1 MVHRRPLRGA
11 WDGCMTEADQGPDED
26 AKAAGRLLLALAD
39 FEARQAQAATAFASA
54 EQPHEKRSAV
64 VSALSAAAAL
74 LVTCGGRLN
83 AGPLFETIFA
93 LDALDA
99 DAVVWPLLRPG
110 LRPRGQQRDSD
121 GMWMQRA
128 VVAAALEQ
136 RRRVSADLPE
146 AAKAVARWLK
156 AKGTTARTIRS
167 WRSRL
172 MEGPHE
178 EPWELYIA
186 LTEIRADGGYVWP
199 LATRAAV
206 VAEMA
211 SWGGSRNTIKP

>member
-1 MVHRRPLRGA
+1 
-11 WDGCMTEADQGPDED
+11 MTEADQGPDED

-39 FEARQAQAATAFASA
+39 FEAAMAQAATAFASA

-93 LDALDA
+93 LDALDE

-110 LRPRGQQRDSD
+110 LRPRGQPKVSD

-128 VVAAALEQ
+128 VVAAALQQ
-136 RRRVSADLPE
+136 RRRVSANLPE
-146 AAKAVARWLK
+146 AAKVVARWV
-156 AKGTTARTIRS
+156 AGTSAIAGSTAPARDILA

-172 MEGPHE
+172 MEGAHG
-178 EPWELYIA
+178 EPWKFYIR
-186 LTEIRADGGYVWP
+186 LTEIRADGGYVWL
-199 LATRAAV
+199 LATRDAV

-211 SWGGSRNTIKP
+211 VWGNGGNTKKP

>member
-1 MVHRRPLRGA
+1 MT
-11 WDGCMTEADQGPDED
+11 DGDQDPGDD
-26 AKAAGRLLLALAD
+26 AQAAGRLLLALAD
-39 FEARQAQAATAFASA
+39 FEAAMAQAATAFASA

-64 VSALSAAAAL
+64 VSALSAAAGL

-99 DAVVWPLLRPG
+99 DGAVSPLLRPG
-110 LRPRGQQRDSD
+110 LRPRGQPKDAD
-121 GMWMQRA
+121 GMLMQQA
-128 VVAAALEQ
+128 VIAAALEQ
-136 RRRVSADLPE
+136 RRRVSANLPE
-146 AAKAVARWLK
+146 AAKVVAGWVE
-156 AKGTTARTIRS
+156 GTRGIAGSDDPARIIRS

-178 EPWELYIA
+178 EPWKFYMR
-186 LTEIRADGGYVWP
+186 LTEKRADGGYVWP
-199 LATRAAV
+199 LATRDAV

-211 SWGGSRNTIKP
+211 AWGGGGNTKKP